1 MSLTEIARFADLAEA
16 QIAASRLRAEGMTV
30 HLQNEYL
37 GGANFTLS
45 LALGGFRLWTR
56 SEQAEEARALIQALR
71 LSVPPPEPEDG
82 RRPAEPFM
90 ISGLRTALALLLFMT
105 CGAYAA
111 WLLAGLKRAPEGR
124 KAVLLAIGGW
134 LIMAICVVW
143 SLIVAGLVFGFLT
156 LP

>member
-16 QIAASRLRAEGMTV
+16 QIAASRLRAEGMIV

-45 LALGGFRLWTR
+45 LALGGFRLWAR
-56 SEQAEEARALIQALR
+56 SDQAEEARALIQALR
-71 LSVPPPEPEDG
+71 MSTPPPDPEDE
-82 RRPAEPFM
+82 RPRADPF
-90 ISGLRTALALLLFMT
+90 IIGGLRTLLALLLFLT
-105 CGAYAA
+105 CGSYAA

-124 KAVLLAIGGW
+124 VAVLLAVGGW
-134 LIMAICVVW
+134 LMVAICVGW
-143 SLIVAGLVFGFLT
+143 SLIVAGLSFGFLS

>member
-56 SEQAEEARALIQALR
+56 SEQAEEARALIQTLR
-71 LSVPPPEPEDG
+71 LFVPPPEPEDG
-82 RRPAEPFM
+82 RRPAEPLM

-111 WLLAGLKRAPEGR
+111 WLLVGLKRAPEGR

-134 LIMAICVVW
+134 LIVAICVVW
-143 SLIVAGLVFGFLT
+143 SLIVAGLVFGFLS